1 MNKKAL
7 SERDIITKFI
17 TPSLVAAGW
26 NRMRPIAMT
35 TSAAILT
42 LLPLA
47 FAIGQ
52 GSAMQ
57 QPLAVAIIA
66 GLLLQFPM
74 VLLVLPVVTGR
85 LARAPRHTQPVSSGG

>member
-1 MNKKAL
+1 
-7 SERDIITKFI
+7 
-17 TPSLVAAGW
+17 
-26 NRMRPIAMT
+26 MT

-74 VLLVLPVVTGR
+74 VLLVLPVLIGR
-85 LARAPRHTQPVSSGG
+85 IAPR